1 MYAARMASDPRT
13 ETAPSR
19 PAGTGA
25 TRFRRVDVHYEPV
38 LWPDSAVR
46 FGLIALDSDHVS
58 ERELRYM
65 LPADASELFVTRVRH
80 GGKCDL
86 QHLAAMSD
94 ELARAASLLLP
105 GTGVDVIAYGCT
117 SGTVAIGIDT
127 VQRAIDSA
135 CPGTPVTT
143 PITAARTAL
152 EALGARRI
160 VMLTPYIDEVN
171 EMLAEHLAREG
182 VDVLTLASFGLH
194 TDIEITSVPQDA
206 LAQAAARLDLTGAE
220 ALFICCTALRTARV
234 IEPIERSLGLPVI
247 SSNQAMVWDM
257 LRLAGYR
264 DPVHGFGRLLEMP
277 R

>member
-1 MYAARMASDPRT
+1 MATDSRT
-13 ETAPSR
+13 EPSHSQ
-19 PAGTGA
+19 PAGSGS
-25 TRFRRVDVHYEPV
+25 TRLRKVQVRYEPV
-38 LWPDSAVR
+38 LWPDTAVR

-80 GGKCDL
+80 GGQCDL

-127 VQRAIDSA
+127 VRRAIDSA
-135 CPGTPVTT
+135 WPGTPVTT
-143 PITAARTAL
+143 PITAARSAL
-152 EALGARRI
+152 EALGAERI

-171 EMLAEHLAREG
+171 RMLADHLADEG
-182 VDVLTLASFGLH
+182 VEVLTLASFGLH
-194 TDIEITSVPQDA
+194 TDIEISSVPQSA
-206 LAQAAARLDLTGAE
+206 LAEAAGQLDLDGAA

-234 IEPIERSLGLPVI
+234 IEPIERELGLPVI

-264 DPVHGFGRLLEMP
+264 DPVAGFGRLLEIP

>member
-1 MYAARMASDPRT
+1 MTSESRIQP
-13 ETAPSR
+13 APSQ
-19 PAGTGA
+19 PPGSGS
-25 TRFRRVDVHYEPV
+25 TRFRRVQVGYEPV

-80 GGKCDL
+80 GGQCDL

-127 VQRAIDSA
+127 VRRAIESA
-135 CPGTPVTT
+135 WPGTPVTT
-143 PITAARTAL
+143 PITAARSAL
-152 EALGARRI
+152 DALGATRI

-171 EMLAEHLAREG
+171 RLLADHLASEG
-182 VDVLTLASFGLH
+182 VDVLTLDSFGLH
-194 TDIEITSVPQDA
+194 TDIEITSVPGEA
-206 LAQAAARLDLTGAE
+206 LVAAARELDLDGAE
-220 ALFICCTALRTARV
+220 ALFICCTALRTAKV
-234 IEPIERSLGLPVI
+234 LEPIERELGIPVI
-247 SSNQAMVWDM
+247 SSNQAMTWDM

-264 DPVHGFGRLLEMP
+264 DPVPGFGRLLELP